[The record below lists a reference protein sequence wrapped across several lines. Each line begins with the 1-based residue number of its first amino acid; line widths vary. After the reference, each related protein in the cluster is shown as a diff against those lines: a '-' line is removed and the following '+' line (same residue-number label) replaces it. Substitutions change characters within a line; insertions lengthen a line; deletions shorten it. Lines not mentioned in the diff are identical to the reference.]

1 MQLIGVP
8 DQAEKDKVINA
19 VMDLKISEVEEG
31 YTVNAIKSRQVDC
44 RTRKYSCKFP
54 LTFKFIFLS

>member
-8 DQAEKDKVINA
+8 DQAEKDKVIKA

-31 YTVNAIKSRQVDC
+31 YTVNAIKSRQVDS
-44 RTRKYSCKFP
+44 RT
-54 LTFKFIFLS
+54 